1 MPAGG
6 MGKLVLRRCR
16 GERAET
22 VSLGWAGD
30 GGRQAR
36 PKRDECALVQVCDI
50 PDNELVFSGIALG
63 YADESSEINTLRS
76 ERGDMGEW
84 VSEGHDETRPRYL

>member
-1 MPAGG
+1 M
-6 MGKLVLRRCR
+6 
-16 GERAET
+16 
-22 VSLGWAGD
+22 
-30 GGRQAR
+30 
-36 PKRDECALVQVCDI
+36 QVCDI

-84 VSEGHDETRPRYL
+84 VSESHDETRPRLVRVGRLNSVSVWLLAGGIPRGVGRSNGRACQTVMLKAEK

>member
-1 MPAGG
+1 M
-6 MGKLVLRRCR
+6 
-16 GERAET
+16 
-22 VSLGWAGD
+22 
-30 GGRQAR
+30 
-36 PKRDECALVQVCDI
+36 QVCDI

-84 VSEGHDETRPRYL
+84 VSESHDETRHRLVRVGRG